1 MRRSLPLLLIA
12 AVVVFYGGVAG
23 VGIAPYYDAITSF
36 VHSAT
41 GNPNGSGQLSAAPTP
56 QSGQGGHHDPPA
68 AATPV
73 ATLSPRIVIVTP
85 GPSHAQLTQR
95 RLAAEVQHAAST
107 KKPPAGRV
115 NILILGSDNDKK
127 FASYAQPL
135 TQVMIVLSIDTVN
148 HSVTILSIPRDFWV
162 HIPGYQYNYAPD
174 GSGSIGWSKI
184 DVASQLGF
192 PSAACTV
199 ERDFGIPINHWLWV
213 GLNGFTKVIDTL
225 NGVTLDVPHP
235 VVDDTYPADTGNA
248 SNANDPYGYQ
258 RLYIPPG
265 PQHLNGQNA
274 LQFVRS
280 RHGDIEGDF
289 GRSSRQQLLLTQLR
303 RMLFDQDGAAIVAQ
317 AVPLLHAFQKEMRT
331 DQPIDF
337 NTAVTYYRLLQTVA
351 HTKPVQVILSPP
363 TYSTPDI
370 WQTDYDPLHVTPGTQ
385 ELTVAPNW
393 TAIDPEITQLFG
405 GQDRTADPQGY
416 CAQVPGASQ

>member
-41 GNPNGSGQLSAAPTP
+41 SNSGGSGQAPSGVTP
-56 QSGQGGHHDPPA
+56 QSGQGGHHGSTG
-68 AATPV
+68 ATPV
-73 ATLSPRIVIVTP
+73 ATLPPRVVIVTP

-115 NILILGSDNDKK
+115 NILVLGSDNDKK

-135 TQVMIVLSIDTVN
+135 TQVMIVLSIDTLK
-148 HSVTILSIPRDFWV
+148 HTVTMLSIPRDFWV

-184 DVASQLGF
+184 MVASQLGF

-199 ERDFGIPINHWLWV
+199 ERNFGIPINHWIWV

-265 PQHLNGQNA
+265 PHHLNGQNA

-303 RMLFDQDGAAIVAQ
+303 RVLFDQDGAAIVAE
-317 AVPLLHAFQKEMRT
+317 AIPLLHDFQKEMQT
-331 DQPIDF
+331 DQSMDF

-351 HTKPVQVILSPP
+351 HTKPVQVILQPP
-363 TYSTPDI
+363 TYSTGDVYEP
-370 WQTDYDPLHVTPGTQ
+370 DYDPLHGLPGQQ
-385 ELTVAPNW
+385 ENTVAPNW

-405 GQDRTADPQGY
+405 GQDRTADPRGY

>member
-1 MRRSLPLLLIA
+1 MRRSLPFLLILSIII
-12 AVVVFYGGVAG
+12 FYIGVAG
-23 VGIAPYYDAITSF
+23 VGLAPYYDAITSF
-36 VHSAT
+36 VRSTTSTPDQSERAPT
-41 GNPNGSGQLSAAPTP
+41 STAPTP
-56 QSGQGGHHDPPA
+56 VRSGRDNL
-68 AATPV
+68 TV
-73 ATLSPRIVIVTP
+73 ASTQVAKLPTHIVVVTP
-85 GPSHAQLTQR
+85 GPSHAQLAR
-95 RLAAEVQHAAST
+95 ARLAAEVQHAAST

-127 FASYAQPL
+127 FANYAQPL
-135 TQVMIVLSIDTVN
+135 TQVMIVLSIDTIN
-148 HSVTILSIPRDFWV
+148 HTVTILSIPRDFWV

-174 GSGSIGWSKI
+174 SSGSIGWSKI
-184 DVASQLGF
+184 MVASQLGF

-199 ERDFGIPINHWLWV
+199 ERDFGIPINHWVWV
-213 GLNGFTKVIDTL
+213 GLNGFTKVIDAL

-248 SNANDPYGYQ
+248 SNANNPYGYQ
-258 RLYIPPG
+258 RLYISPG
-265 PQHLNGQNA
+265 PQHLSGENA
-274 LQFVRS
+274 LHFVRS

-303 RMLFDQDGAAIVAQ
+303 RMLFDQEGAAIVAE
-317 AVPLLHAFQKEMRT
+317 AVPLLHAFQKEMQT
-331 DQPIDF
+331 DQSIDF

-363 TYSTPDI
+363 MYSTADI
-370 WQTDYDPLHVTPGTQ
+370 WQADYDPLHVTPGTQ

-416 CAQVPGASQ
+416 CKQVPGASQ